1 METRKWK
8 VDYRLA
14 RPHFQFAERIPLNF
28 FAIPNPFISL
38 TQATGR
44 ATRYLVSQL
53 SKLALGLS
61 INSRR
66 LLGLGQLAASSLLA
80 LVVCAALNLSPLLE
94 SVISCQPSKS
104 HHPCP
109 SL

>member
-1 METRKWK
+1 MEGRLIGLPVHTFNSLKE
-8 VDYRLA
+8 YRLY
-14 RPHFQFAERIPLNF
+14 F

-61 INSRR
+61 INTRR